1 MNSFVQFVVCQHTG
15 NNKKYLFYAPPFTG
29 IMIGDEV
36 LVDTKNGERKATVI
50 AVCTTSSDD
59 VEKILRVLAGAE
71 DKPLKRV
78 IGKYQFV
85 KLDYM
90 EDENNG

>member
-1 MNSFVQFVVCQHTG
+1 MNKYVQLVVCQHTG
-15 NNKKYLFYAPPFTG
+15 DQKKYLFYAPAFTD
-29 IMIGDEV
+29 IRIGEEV
-36 LVDTKNGERKATVI
+36 MVDTQFGEKKATVL

-78 IGKYQFV
+78 IGKYQFT
-85 KLDYM
+85 KFDYG
-90 EDENNG
+90 EDETNE